1 MCACIEPPSRSAL
14 SISLA
19 FVLYGLVTLFLS
31 FVPLGFVEGV
41 ALLSPLLCCALIV
54 IALKGRLEKIPCG
67 RASLR
72 RDLDTPSRMLLGV
85 MLACCVICAVVD
97 VMVPESSDP
106 SLYSF
111 NAFWPVLYAVIF
123 GVFFVWFVLMKKK
136 DPDALW
142 PMFTFVL
149 SVGLF
154 GFSSFFFIDTF
165 VAGQFMRASADCII
179 VFAWVVVACVVYR
192 KNFNRFFISVFQ
204 SLSIQTRPRFRKPPL
219 MLCFRRLILVPA
231 AWLLL
236 RSHLLWRLPLS
247 GAPSFFPQ

>member
-1 MCACIEPPSRSAL
+1 MRARIIASRFGHAVADASWGNAGL
-14 SISLA
+14 LRDMRRSGCHGARVVRPFAVLVQRILA
-19 FVLYGLVTLFLS
+19 RAVRGYFRRVFRLV
-31 FVPLGFVEGV
+31 
-41 ALLSPLLCCALIV
+41 
-54 IALKGRLEKIPCG
+54 R
-67 RASLR
+67 
-72 RDLDTPSRMLLGV
+72 
-85 MLACCVICAVVD
+85 
-97 VMVPESSDP
+97 SDEE
-106 SLYSF
+106 
-111 NAFWPVLYAVIF
+111 
-123 GVFFVWFVLMKKK
+123 K

-192 KNFNRFFISVFQ
+192 KKLQPIFFISVFQ
-204 SLSIQTRPRFRKPPL
+204 SLSIQTRLRFRKPPL